1 MFPVVCNS
9 ILSKPGDITVWAS
22 HFVVMKARGCAAALQ
37 PAIYWWAAEIHIH
50 CSFHHQ
56 DAIIWHCFNAQPR
69 KNCQQIILCFG
80 IYAKVPFKGS
90 QSLIYWETKILCDY
104 SVRNSRYCRA
114 IIAIFMVSSNAKHYW
129 ISSRHPI
136 LMNCWKFY
144 LQWAIITVIW
154 MIELEFWDFV
164 TITHCSI
171 QL

>member
-1 MFPVVCNS
+1 MQQLLGLTSIGEWQKYSSGRSCS
-9 ILSKPGDITVWAS
+9 ILKNLCYIQRETYGEDN
-22 HFVVMKARGCAAALQ
+22 
-37 PAIYWWAAEIHIH
+37 

-56 DAIIWHCFNAQPR
+56 DAIIWHCFNAQPQN
-69 KNCQQIILCFG
+69 NCQQIILCFG

-104 SVRNSRYCRA
+104 SVRNSRCCRA

-154 MIELEFWDFV
+154 WIELEFWDFV